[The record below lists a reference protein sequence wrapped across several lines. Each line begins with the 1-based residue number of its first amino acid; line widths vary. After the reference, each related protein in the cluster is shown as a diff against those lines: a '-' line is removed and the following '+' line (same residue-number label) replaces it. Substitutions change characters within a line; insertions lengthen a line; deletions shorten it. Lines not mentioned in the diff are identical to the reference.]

1 MSKAFT
7 LDSTYVNLRPDDRAT
22 TLKIGPR
29 FWANV
34 EKRTDLNSGRLVGT
48 TPQKADWPIWE
59 RHPGGD
65 EILILLSGELE
76 MVLETRTG
84 TRRTRL
90 KGGQAFVVPRNT
102 WHRALVK
109 KPGKL
114 MFITPGAGTEHRP
127 LTL

>member
-1 MSKAFT
+1 MNKAFT
-7 LDSTYVNLRPDDRAT
+7 LDSIYVNLRPDDSAT

-29 FWANV
+29 FWATV

-48 TPQKADWPIWE
+48 TLQKKDWPIWE

-84 TRRTRL
+84 IRKTRL
-90 KGGQAFVVPRNT
+90 KAGQTFVVPRDT

-127 LTL
+127 VTL